1 MASFTIEEILQ
12 ATGGTL
18 LRQGTAKICSGV
30 STDTRTLAPGELFL
44 PLSGERFNGHRFLRK
59 AAEQGAAAVLLSERE
74 WLEDLPEPLTAIAVD
89 DTLAALEGLARFHR
103 LRFAIPV
110 VAVTGSNGKT
120 TTKDMI
126 ASVLKTVYHVCHT
139 KKNFNNEIGLS
150 QTLLSLTDEDEVC
163 VVEMGMRGLGQIAEL
178 CRTACPTIGVVTNV
192 GTSHIGLLG
201 SQDNIA
207 CAKAELIEALP
218 ADGTAILNEDDPR
231 VRAMGGRFAGR
242 VVSYGAAEGK
252 DVSAEDIREEPDAM
266 DFLCRAFGG
275 TFPVRLPLIGIH
287 NVYDALAAA
296 AAGRV
301 LDVPPEQIRTAL
313 ESFRPQGDSQKME
326 SIGGASVLNDAYNA
340 NPLSMDMAFR
350 ALRQLPGRRHLLV
363 LGDMLELGAYAEAL
377 HRETGE
383 KAASYGF
390 DEMITVG
397 PLARQMAEAAKAAG
411 LPKIVCFEDCRSAAE
426 YLKQEVRP
434 GDAVLIKGSH
444 AMHLETI
451 PGLWRGEGE

>member
-18 LRQGTAKICSGV
+18 LRQGNAKLCTGV
-30 STDTRTLAPGELFL
+30 STDTRTLEAGALFL
-44 PLSGERFNGHRFLRK
+44 PLSGEHFNGHRFLRK
-59 AAEQGAAAVLLSERE
+59 AADEGAAAVLLSERTWME
-74 WLEDLPEPLTAIAVD
+74 ELPETLTVIVVD

-103 LRFAIPV
+103 LRFSIPV

-126 ASVLKTVYHVCHT
+126 AFVLKAVYHVCHT

-150 QTLLSLTDEDEVC
+150 QTLLSLTEEDEVC

-207 CAKAELIEALP
+207 RAKAELIEALP

-231 VRAMGGRFAGR
+231 VRAMGAQFAGR
-242 VVSYGAAEGK
+242 VVSYGAADGK

-266 DFLCRAFGG
+266 DFLCRAFDAK
-275 TFPVRLPLIGIH
+275 FPVRLPLIGIH

-301 LDVPPEQIRTAL
+301 LGVPPDKIRSAL

-326 SIGGASVLNDAYNA
+326 FIGGASVLNDAYNA
-340 NPLSMDMAFR
+340 NPLSMEMAFR

-363 LGDMLELGAYAEAL
+363 LGDMLELGTYAEAL

-383 KAASYGF
+383 KAAAYRF

-397 PLARQMAEAAKAAG
+397 SLARQMAEAAKEAG
-411 LPKIVCFEDCRSAAE
+411 LPKTVSFEDCRSAAD
-426 YLKQEVRP
+426 YLRKEVQP